1 MMAKTSNLTF
11 LSLLQANIGQDEDF
25 DAVRAKA
32 LKFGALKVSER
43 ERECVCVCDVRERER
58 GRERESMCVC
68 VSM

>member
-43 ERECVCVCDVRERER
+43 ERVCVCDVRERER
-58 GRERESMCVC
+58 GRERESMGACACV
-68 VSM
+68 

>member
-32 LKFGALKVSER
+32 LKFGALKVIGR
-43 ERECVCVCDVRERER
+43 ERESVCVCDVL
-58 GRERESMCVC
+58 ERESTGACVC
-68 VSM
+68 V

>member
-32 LKFGALKVSER
+32 LKFGARKVSER
-43 ERECVCVCDVRERER
+43 ESVCVCVMCERERER
-58 GRERESMCVC
+58 AWVHVCVC
-68 VSM
+68 KYVSM

>member
-32 LKFGALKVSER
+32 LKFGALKVI
-43 ERECVCVCDVRERER
+43 
-58 GRERESMCVC
+58 GRERESVCVC
-68 VSM
+68 V

>member
-32 LKFGALKVSER
+32 LKFGALKVIGR
-43 ERECVCVCDVRERER
+43 ERECVCVCVMCSRERAQVR
-58 GRERESMCVC
+58 VC
-68 VSM
+68 V

>member
-32 LKFGALKVSER
+32 LKFGALKVRERESVCVMCKRER
-43 ERECVCVCDVRERER
+43 EREHGC
-58 GRERESMCVC
+58 MCVC